1 MRSKPMS
8 PNRKQDM
15 SELYPFPKMPAYT
28 GDVAAAIKILKAVEL
43 NLTNDG
49 RFICLA
55 VWDADVKLRL
65 QEGDASPAL
74 SFDAVSLR
82 GWISDSLEEAA
93 TYEEWLDAL
102 HSLPEDEQSPTIRL
116 ASRKAWVAAM
126 IEQLEK
132 QL

>member
-1 MRSKPMS
+1 MS
-8 PNRKQDM
+8 
-15 SELYPFPKMPAYT
+15 LYPFPKMPAYT

-43 NLTNDG
+43 DNDQK

-55 VWDADVKLRL
+55 VWDADSDMQRQDGVVAALTPEAVALRT
-65 QEGDASPAL
+65 
-74 SFDAVSLR
+74 
-82 GWISDSLEEAA
+82 WISDSLGEAE

-116 ASRKAWVAAM
+116 ASRRAWVAAM
-126 IEQLEK
+126 IEQLES